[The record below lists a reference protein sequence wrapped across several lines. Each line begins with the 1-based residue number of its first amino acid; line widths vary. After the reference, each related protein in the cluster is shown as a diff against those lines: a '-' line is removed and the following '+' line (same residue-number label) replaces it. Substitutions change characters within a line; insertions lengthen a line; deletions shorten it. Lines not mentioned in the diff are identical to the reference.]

1 MKEQE
6 TNYSQIQFRKVYL
19 SDLNALI
26 RLYKNQGQNQQPTVH
41 QLTENFGLP
50 LSIALNGEEIIGFAF
65 ASINQLDEL
74 MLSTHT
80 LSVADAFIDQ
90 KLKSQAEVTLH
101 TTFTGLK
108 QDHTPLKIAIE
119 QLVSWLNTCAN

>member
-1 MKEQE
+1 MKEQDPKCNHIE
-6 TNYSQIQFRKVYL
+6 FRKVYL

-26 RLYKNQGQNQQPTVH
+26 RLYKNQGQNQQSAVH
-41 QLTENFGLP
+41 QLTANFGLP
-50 LSIALNGEEIIGFAF
+50 LSVALNNKEVIGFAF
-65 ASINQLDEL
+65 ASFNELDEL

-80 LSVADAFIDQ
+80 LSSRDAFIDQ
-90 KLKSQAEVTLH
+90 KLKAEAEITLH

-119 QLVSWLNTCAN
+119 QLVSWLNTCSN